1 MHFKGLNS
9 KVPCR
14 CCTQP
19 AVLCKS
25 NKHYYLVS
33 AIRGVNCV
41 IGDYTDLPVR
51 DEVETKL
58 TGAWLGATAPC
69 PAREEVENTAGINDE
84 VSCFEPCQPYMCSV

>member
-58 TGAWLGATAPC
+58 TGACLGATAPC